1 MIAAMRML
9 AILVVAAACNAADP
23 DVRVERQAS
32 ALADATDTGWQ
43 TGGAV
48 MVGAA
53 GSFAFPQH
61 VALRVSLVDGNSV
74 DAEGVA
80 TALPIDTVSLEL
92 HGAASGD
99 VSVEPTCDAL
109 ACTAELLVLE
119 AGTTM
124 LEVTATGADEAEGDC
139 FYYAVQEDADPAA
152 ASAALRTELETQQAA
167 CRKLIQQR

>member
-1 MIAAMRML
+1 MISAMRVL
-9 AILVVAAACNAADP
+9 AILVVASACNAADP
-23 DVRVERQAS
+23 DVRVERQA
-32 ALADATDTGWQ
+32 APLADATDANWQ
-43 TGGAV
+43 TGGAA
-48 MVGAA
+48 MVGTA

-61 VALRVSLVDGNSV
+61 VALRISLVDGNSV

-80 TALPIDTVSLEL
+80 TALPIDTVTLEL

-99 VSVEPTCDAL
+99 VSIEPTCDAL

-124 LEVTATGADEAEGDC
+124 LEVVATGPDDSEGDC

-152 ASAALRTELETQQAA
+152 ASASLRTELETQQAT
-167 CRKLIQQR
+167 CRKALATQ

>member
-1 MIAAMRML
+1 MISVMRAL
-9 AILVVAAACNAADP
+9 ALLVLAAACNTTDP

-32 ALADATDTGWQ
+32 PLADATDAGWQ
-43 TGGAV
+43 SGGAV
-48 MVGAA
+48 LVGTA

-61 VALRVSLVDGNSV
+61 VALRISLVDSNTV

-80 TALPIDTVSLEL
+80 TPLPIDTVTVEL

-99 VSVEPTCDAL
+99 ISVEPTCDAL

-124 LEVTATGADEAEGDC
+124 LEVIAAGGGDSEGDC
-139 FYYAVQEDADPAA
+139 FYYAVQEDADPTA
-152 ASAALRTELETQQAA
+152 ASASLRTELETQQAT
-167 CRKLIQQR
+167 CRRMLQQ